1 METALRSVDDP
12 AHPLRS
18 LVPAAL
24 RGKAPQHRP
33 RVADLPKA
41 GFRPGRAFL
50 FITVALELIAGFGL
64 VVGVFEQVAAGL
76 AVIVLLGAS
85 YAVIKINGL
94 NWRWQKQGPEFML
107 FWACACVLSVID
119 SEFGILLGIRTV
131 AGTEMSRGRPR
142 LVRLVRAPGVHR
154 GRDAGRSLT

>member
-1 METALRSVDDP
+1 METAAIDSLNILRILCGVWFLPHCVGKLRNIGP
-12 AHPLRS
+12 AS
-18 LVPAAL
+18 QTFA
-24 RGKAPQHRP
+24 
-33 RVADLPKA
+33 KA

-64 VVGVFEQVAAGL
+64 VAGILEQVAAGL

-107 FWACACVLSVID
+107 FWACACVLSVI
-119 SEFGILLGIRTV
+119 
-131 AGTEMSRGRPR
+131 R
-142 LVRLVRAPGVHR
+142 L
-154 GRDAGRSLT
+154 